1 MPPPPPYFVID
12 DLRRGFSDR
21 DRSKLEKSLRGLLIR
36 VTHRSEV
43 KRKFKITKLTPTPA
57 SSTLF
62 MKENTKTDVATYFFQ
77 TYGRRLQY
85 PFMPCVVT
93 GRDVFL
99 PMEICTVIEV
109 MPNAQNGKKTHACC
123 SFLG

>member
-1 MPPPPPYFVID
+1 
-12 DLRRGFSDR
+12 LRRPLTDR
-21 DRSKLEKSLRGLLIR
+21 DRAKLEKSLRGLLIK

-43 KRKFKITKLTPTPA
+43 KRKFKITKLTPTA
-57 SSTLF
+57 ANATMF

-85 PFMPCVVT
+85 SHMPCVVT

-99 PMEICTVIEV
+99 PMEICAVLEVI
-109 MPNAQNGKKTHACC
+109 HF
-123 SFLG
+123 FLPQEIMHCRYKLGLTLIYFFLCDVL

>member
-1 MPPPPPYFVID
+1 
-12 DLRRGFSDR
+12 
-21 DRSKLEKSLRGLLIR
+21 
-36 VTHRSEV
+36 
-43 KRKFKITKLTPTPA
+43 
-57 SSTLF
+57 

-99 PMEICTVIEV
+99 PMEICSVIEV
-109 MPNAQNGKKTHACC
+109 IYWSVKRKKKLFDIAQKVSRHI
-123 SFLG
+123 F